1 MVALNI
7 DERIRLGF
15 GTPDH
20 PHVAVHFDLFP
31 AVYFTPT
38 NLHVNT
44 TVDMRGGKVFADI
57 VTAKSYALGHFDKLV
72 DEEVSRLRRA
82 KNLIAKEE
90 LTDIT
95 VESLTS

>member
-7 DERIRLGF
+7 DERRRLGF

-38 NLHVNT
+38 SLHINT
-44 TVDMRGGKVFADI
+44 TVDMRGGKVFSDI
-57 VTAKSYALGHFDKLV
+57 DSAKTYALGQFDKLV
-72 DEEVSRLRRA
+72 NEEISKLQRA
-82 KNLIAKEE
+82 KNLISKEE
-90 LTDIT
+90 LTDINA
-95 VESLTS
+95 ESLSY